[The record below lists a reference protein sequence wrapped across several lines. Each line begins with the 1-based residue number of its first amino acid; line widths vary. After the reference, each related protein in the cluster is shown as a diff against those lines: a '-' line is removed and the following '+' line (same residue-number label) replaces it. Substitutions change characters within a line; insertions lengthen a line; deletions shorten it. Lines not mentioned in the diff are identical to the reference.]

1 MARLT
6 RQEAR
11 ANTRGR
17 LLEAAGA
24 CFARLGYGGA
34 SVDAIAEG
42 AGYSKGALYS
52 NFADKEAIFLEL
64 MRSHMASEQT
74 AIEALMSG
82 GEARGDILKGLESW
96 LEGVSRHTDWPLL
109 AVEMQLHANRNPV
122 FASEYGTL
130 NTAHRAALG
139 QLVAGLF
146 AKAGKRPPAAPEL
159 LAGALMALSVGLVL
173 QRPVAGET
181 QGADPMAAVVRLL
194 IDSLLTA
201 AEPIGSA

>member
-11 ANTRGR
+11 AHTRER

-34 SVDAIAEG
+34 SVDAIAET

-64 MRSHMASEQT
+64 MRSHMASEQA
-74 AIEALMSG
+74 AIEALLSG
-82 GEARGDILKGLESW
+82 GRLPDDILKGLETW
-96 LEGVSRHTDWPLL
+96 LEGVSRNTDWPLL
-109 AVEMQLHANRNPV
+109 AVEMQLHANRNPA
-122 FASEYGTL
+122 FASEYGAL
-130 NTAHRAALG
+130 NAAHRAALG

-146 AKAGKRPPAAPEL
+146 AKAGKHPPAVPEL

-173 QRPVAGET
+173 QRPVVGEA

-194 IDSLLTA
+194 IESLLTA
-201 AEPIGSA
+201 AEPLATV